1 MIEEEFLRSGKNEK
15 SFSFSVSCRDGKK
28 INWDKKNIKQLKF
41 RGKKTNRVWL
51 VLGFRVVKY
60 SFFLS
65 FFLFVF
71 SYFCCCLIII
81 IIKDLNEKN
90 H

>member
-60 SFFLS
+60 SFFFI